1 MFVAM
6 EEIDNQ
12 IKKYEE
18 YKNNVDW
25 RYVMKKN
32 EFKLNE
38 NVELIIYSYD
48 DNGTEYT
55 RNITGKI
62 CQITP
67 SFIVIDNGK
76 YKESFKYCELY
87 SQQNKVMKG
96 EPYDLS
102 IDNYKEDIVLQCLND
117 INRKGKGFV
126 FTKEQ
131 AEEVKSHLKNGKF
144 ISRKSDKTIVIEK
157 I

>member
-1 MFVAM
+1 MFVTM

-12 IKKYEE
+12 IKKYGE
-18 YKNNVDW
+18 YKNNIDW

-55 RNITGKI
+55 RNIIGKV

-76 YKESFKYCELY
+76 YKESFKY
-87 SQQNKVMKG
+87 
-96 EPYDLS
+96 
-102 IDNYKEDIVLQCLND
+102 
-117 INRKGKGFV
+117 
-126 FTKEQ
+126 
-131 AEEVKSHLKNGKF
+131 
-144 ISRKSDKTIVIEK
+144 SR
-157 I
+157 

>member
-1 MFVAM
+1 MFVTM
-6 EEIDNQ
+6 EEIDSQ

-18 YKNNVDW
+18 YKNNIDW

-55 RNITGKI
+55 RNIIGKV

-87 SQQNKVMKG
+87 PQQNKVMKG

-102 IDNYKEDIVLQCLND
+102 INTYKEDIITQCLYELKK
-117 INRKGKGFV
+117 KGKGFV
-126 FTKEQ
+126 FTKKQ
-131 AEEVKSHLKNGKF
+131 LDKVLNRVSNGRYTT
-144 ISRKSDKTIVIEK
+144 RKGEGIYIIEK

>member
-1 MFVAM
+1 M
-6 EEIDNQ
+6 
-12 IKKYEE
+12 
-18 YKNNVDW
+18 
-25 RYVMKKN
+25 RKN

-55 RNITGKI
+55 RNIVGKI

-67 SFIVIDNGK
+67 NFIVIDNGK

-87 SQQNKVMKG
+87 PQQNKVMKG

-131 AEEVKSHLKNGKF
+131 LDKVLNRVSNGRYTT
-144 ISRKSDKTIVIEK
+144 RKGKGIYIIGK

>member
-1 MFVAM
+1 M
-6 EEIDNQ
+6 
-12 IKKYEE
+12 
-18 YKNNVDW
+18 
-25 RYVMKKN
+25 RKN

-55 RNITGKI
+55 RNIVGKI

-67 SFIVIDNGK
+67 NFIEIDNGK

-87 SQQNKVMKG
+87 PQQNKVMKG

-131 AEEVKSHLKNGKF
+131 LDKVLNRVSNGRYTT
-144 ISRKSDKTIVIEK
+144 RKGKGIYIIGK

>member
-1 MFVAM
+1 M
-6 EEIDNQ
+6 
-12 IKKYEE
+12 
-18 YKNNVDW
+18 
-25 RYVMKKN
+25 RKN

-55 RNITGKI
+55 RNIVGKI

-67 SFIVIDNGK
+67 NFIVIDNGK
-76 YKESFKYCELY
+76 YKESFKYYELY
-87 SQQNKVMKG
+87 PQQNKVMKG

-131 AEEVKSHLKNGKF
+131 LDKVLNRVSNGRYTT
-144 ISRKSDKTIVIEK
+144 RKGEGIYIIGK

>member
-1 MFVAM
+1 MFATL

-12 IKKYEE
+12 IKKYEN
-18 YKNNVDW
+18 YKNNIDW

-38 NVELIIYSYD
+38 NVELTIYNYD

-55 RNITGKI
+55 KIVSGRI

-67 SFIVIDNGK
+67 NLVVIDNGK

-87 SQQNKVMKG
+87 PQQNKSVKG

-102 IDNYKEDIVLQCLND
+102 VDNYREDIITQCLWGLKK
-117 INRKGKGFV
+117 KGKGFV
-126 FTKEQ
+126 FTKKQ
-131 AEEVKSHLKNGKF
+131 LDKVINRVPSGKYTTRKGNG
-144 ISRKSDKTIVIEK
+144 IYIIEK